1 MQTKEGQTKEG
12 QTKEG
17 QTKEEQAGEWEKISE
32 LLDHALTLPEA
43 DRCGYLAEIAR
54 AEGEAISD
62 EVKALLQADRDS
74 DGFLQTSAFAV
85 AARRLAIKADDAE
98 RIQLNTKY
106 GNYRILAQLG
116 AGGMGEVYLALDET
130 LGRRAA
136 LKFLPQLFMQDE
148 EQRARFEREA
158 RAASALNHPNILTV
172 YEIGGARWRA
182 FIATE
187 YVEGKTLRARIV
199 EQNLSHKEI
208 LRIVE
213 QIGEAL
219 NAAHAA
225 GLIHRDIKPEN
236 IMLRPDGYVK
246 LLDFGLA
253 KPLHIEENTRSA
265 IAFASLQQQTQHGL
279 ILVTPSYMSPEQ
291 ARGATLDGRSD
302 LWSLGA
308 TLYEML
314 PGKALFAGDATRRAA
329 NRQMVRDVGG
339 RVMVGLKL
347 NDKQKLFQPILQK
360 GLAQELDQRYQS
372 AQDFLA
378 EIRQAKSVLEKSRP
392 NEISGRVKRWAV
404 AAAALLIASLIGLM
418 VWRNAASVAPTA
430 GSQSSFDQPLVPA
443 EKLYWE
449 LSETEKTAFIQNAAQ
464 NVAKMLGENPSA
476 LTPER
481 IAWVKMH
488 VEAYAAKRNS
498 LSTAPGQESIKAV
511 YARASV
517 YAPFIIEA
525 FQARGLPPILG
536 LYIAMNETDYH
547 PCWKSGVGARGL
559 FSFMP
564 GTAERYGLR
573 LTPED
578 ERCDPRKIAQAA
590 ARFLEDL
597 TRLFGRGADAMT
609 LVLLAYNCGETCATR
624 AITEVKVMN
633 FEPISIWTLLENN
646 DRLSV
651 PLGTESQNYAPR
663 FFAAAIL
670 GENPQRFGLEIQRL
684 SAYTSSR

>member
-1 MQTKEGQTKEG
+1 MQTKEGQ
-12 QTKEG
+12 
-17 QTKEEQAGEWEKISE
+17 ANEWEKISE
-32 LLDHALTLPEA
+32 LLDHALALPET
-43 DRCGYLAEIAR
+43 DRCDYLAEIAR
-54 AEGEAISD
+54 AEGEAISN
-62 EVKALLQADRDS
+62 EVKALLEADRDS
-74 DGFLQTSAFAV
+74 DGFLQTSAFDL
-85 AARRLAIKADDAE
+85 AARQLAINANNAE

-136 LKFLPQLFMQDE
+136 LKFLPQLFMEDE
-148 EQRARFEREA
+148 AQRARFEREA
-158 RAASALNHPNILTV
+158 RAASALNHPNIMTV
-172 YEIGGARWRA
+172 YEIGSAHGRA

-187 YVEGKTLRARIV
+187 YVEGKTLRARIA
-199 EQNLSHKEI
+199 EHNLSREEI

-213 QIGEAL
+213 QVGEAL

-253 KPLHIEENTRSA
+253 KPLHIGENARSA
-265 IAFASLQQQTQHGL
+265 TAFASPRQQTQHGL
-279 ILVTPSYMSPEQ
+279 ILGTPRYMSPEQ
-291 ARGATLDGRSD
+291 ARGVTLDGRSD

-314 PGKALFAGDATRRAA
+314 TGKALFAGDATGRAA
-329 NRQMVRDVGG
+329 NGLLARDVGG
-339 RVMVGLKL
+339 RVMVELKL
-347 NDKQKLFQPILQK
+347 NDGQKLFQPILRK
-360 GLAQELDQRYQS
+360 ALAQELDQRYQS

-378 EIRQAKSVLEKSRP
+378 EVRQAKSVLEKSRP
-392 NEISGRVKRWAV
+392 NEVTRRVKRWAV
-404 AAAALLIASLIGLM
+404 AASALFITSLIGLM
-418 VWRNAASVAPTA
+418 VWRNVALVAPTA
-430 GSQSSFDQPLVPA
+430 GSQSSFGQARVPA

-449 LSETEKTAFIQNAAQ
+449 LGETEKTAFIQNAAQ
-464 NVAKMLGENPSA
+464 NIAKMLGDNPSA

-481 IAWVKMH
+481 IAWVEKH

-498 LSTAPGQESIKAV
+498 LSTTPGQESIKAV

-525 FQARGLPPILG
+525 FHARGLPPILG
-536 LYIAMNETDYH
+536 LYVAMNETDYH
-547 PCWKSGVGARGL
+547 PCVKSGVGANGL

-564 GTAERYGLR
+564 FTAERYGLR
-573 LTPED
+573 LSPED

-590 ARFLEDL
+590 ARYFEDL
-597 TRLFGRGADAMT
+597 TRLFGRDADAMT
-609 LVLLAYNCGETCATR
+609 LAMLAYNCGENCATH
-624 AITEVKVMN
+624 AIAELKAMN
-633 FEPISIWTLLENN
+633 FRPISFWTLLENN
-646 DRLSV
+646 ERLSV
-651 PLGTESQNYAPR
+651 PLNDESQNYTPR

-684 SAYTSSR
+684 SDYTTAQ

>member
-1 MQTKEGQTKEG
+1 MQTREGQTREGQTKEG
-12 QTKEG
+12 QAE
-17 QTKEEQAGEWEKISE
+17 EWEKISE
-32 LLDHALTLPEA
+32 LLDHALALTEA

-54 AEGEAISD
+54 AEGEAISN

-74 DGFLQTSAFAV
+74 DSFLQTSAFGL
-85 AARRLAIKADDAE
+85 AARQLAINANDAE

-106 GNYRILAQLG
+106 GNYRILAHLG

-148 EQRARFEREA
+148 AQRARFEREA

-172 YEIGGARWRA
+172 YEIGGARGRA

-187 YVEGKTLRARIV
+187 YVEGKTLRARIA

-213 QIGEAL
+213 QVGEAL

-253 KPLHIEENTRSA
+253 KPLHIEENTNSA
-265 IAFASLQQQTQHGL
+265 IAFASPQQQTQHGL
-279 ILVTPSYMSPEQ
+279 ILGTPEYMSPEQ
-291 ARGATLDGRSD
+291 ARGAALDARSD
-302 LWSLGA
+302 IWSLGA

-314 PGKALFAGDATRRAA
+314 TGNALFAGDAT
-329 NRQMVRDVGG
+329 G
-339 RVMVGLKL
+339 RVANGLMARDAGWQSMVELKL
-347 NDKQKLFQPILQK
+347 NDEQKLFQPILRK
-360 GLAQELDQRYQS
+360 ALAQDLDHRYQS

-378 EIRQAKSVLEKSRP
+378 EVRRARSVLEKSLPSEVSR
-392 NEISGRVKRWAV
+392 RVKRWAV
-404 AAAALLIASLIGLM
+404 AAALFIASLIGLM
-418 VWRNAASVAPTA
+418 VWRNAALVAPTT
-430 GSQSSFDQPLVPA
+430 GSQSSFGQARVPA

-464 NVAKMLGENPSA
+464 NVAKMLGDNPSA

-481 IAWVKMH
+481 IAWVKKH

-525 FQARGLPPILG
+525 FHARGLPPILG

-547 PCWKSGVGARGL
+547 PCVKSGVGARGL

-564 GTAERYGLR
+564 LTAERYGLR
-573 LTPED
+573 LIPED

-590 ARFLEDL
+590 ARYLEDL
-597 TRLFGRGADAMT
+597 TRLFGRNADAMT
-609 LVLLAYNCGETCATR
+609 LAMLAYNCGETCATR
-624 AITEVKVMN
+624 AITEVKAMN
-633 FEPISIWTLLENN
+633 FEPISFWTLLENN
-646 DRLSV
+646 ERLSV
-651 PLGTESQNYAPR
+651 PLRAESQNYAPR

-684 SAYTSSR
+684 SAYTSAR

>member
-1 MQTKEGQTKEG
+1 MQTKEGQ
-12 QTKEG
+12 
-17 QTKEEQAGEWEKISE
+17 ANEWERISG
-32 LLDHALTLPEA
+32 LLDHALALPEA
-43 DRCGYLAEIAR
+43 DRCGYLVEIAR
-54 AEGEAISD
+54 AEGEAISN
-62 EVKALLQADRDS
+62 EVKSLLEADRDS
-74 DGFLQTSAFAV
+74 DGFLQTSAFGL
-85 AARRLAIKADDAE
+85 AARQLAINADDAE
-98 RIQLNTKY
+98 RIQPNTKY

-136 LKFLPQLFMQDE
+136 LKFLPQLFMRDE
-148 EQRARFEREA
+148 AQHARFEREA

-172 YEIGGARWRA
+172 YEIGSARGRA

-187 YVEGKTLRARIV
+187 YVEGKTLRARIA

-213 QIGEAL
+213 QVGEAL

-253 KPLHIEENTRSA
+253 KPLHLEENASSA
-265 IAFASLQQQTQHGL
+265 IAFASFQQHTQHGL
-279 ILVTPSYMSPEQ
+279 ILGTPSYMSPEQ

-314 PGKALFAGDATRRAA
+314 TGNALFAGDATGRAA
-329 NRQMVRDVGG
+329 NALMARDVGG
-339 RVMVGLKL
+339 QAMVELKL
-347 NDKQKLFQPILQK
+347 NDEQKLFQPILQK
-360 GLAQELDQRYQS
+360 ALAQELDQRYQS
-372 AQDFLA
+372 AKDFLA
-378 EIRQAKSVLEKSRP
+378 EVRQAKLVLEKSRP
-392 NEISGRVKRWAV
+392 NEVTGRVKRWAV
-404 AAAALLIASLIGLM
+404 AASALFIASLIGLM
-418 VWRNAASVAPTA
+418 AWRNAAFVAPTA
-430 GSQSSFDQPLVPA
+430 GSQNSFGQASVPA

-449 LSETEKTAFIQNAAQ
+449 ISETEKTAFIQNAAQ
-464 NVAKMLGENPSA
+464 NVAKMLGNNPSA

-481 IAWVKMH
+481 IAWVKKH
-488 VEAYAAKRNS
+488 VEAYAARRNS
-498 LSTAPGQESIKAV
+498 LSTAPGQESIRAV

-525 FQARGLPPILG
+525 FHARGLPPILG

-564 GTAERYGLR
+564 AIAERYGLR
-573 LTPED
+573 LAPED

-590 ARFLEDL
+590 AGYLEDL
-597 TRLFGRGADAMT
+597 TRLFGRDADALT
-609 LVLLAYNCGETCATR
+609 LAMLAYNCGETCATR
-624 AITEVKVMN
+624 AIAEVKAMN
-633 FEPISIWTLLENN
+633 FQPISFWRLLENN
-646 DRLSV
+646 ERLSV
-651 PLGTESQNYAPR
+651 PLSAESQNYAPR

-684 SAYTSSR
+684 STYTTAP

>member
-1 MQTKEGQTKEG
+1 MQTKEGQ
-12 QTKEG
+12 
-17 QTKEEQAGEWEKISE
+17 ANEWEKISE
-32 LLDHALTLPEA
+32 LLDQALALPEA

-54 AEGEAISD
+54 AEGEAISN

-74 DGFLQTSAFAV
+74 DGFLQTSAFGL
-85 AARRLAIKADDAE
+85 AARQLAVNANDAE
-98 RIQLNTKY
+98 LIQLNTKY

-136 LKFLPQLFMQDE
+136 LKFLPRLFMQDE
-148 EQRARFEREA
+148 AQRARFEREA

-172 YEIGGARWRA
+172 YEIGVARGRA

-187 YVEGKTLRARIV
+187 YVEGKTLRARIA

-253 KPLHIEENTRSA
+253 KLLHIEEIAKSA
-265 IAFASLQQQTQHGL
+265 LAFASPQQQTQHGL
-279 ILVTPSYMSPEQ
+279 ILGTPKYMSPEQ
-291 ARGATLDGRSD
+291 ARGATLDARSD
-302 LWSLGA
+302 IWSLGA

-314 PGKALFAGDATRRAA
+314 TGNALFAGDVTGRAA
-329 NRQMVRDVGG
+329 NGLMARDAGGQAMVE
-339 RVMVGLKL
+339 LKL
-347 NDKQKLFQPILQK
+347 NDEQKLFQPILQK
-360 GLAQELDQRYQS
+360 ALAQEPDQRHQS
-372 AQDFLA
+372 AQNFLA
-378 EIRQAKSVLEKSRP
+378 EIRQAKLVLEKSLP
-392 NEISGRVKRWAV
+392 NEVTRRVKRWAV
-404 AAAALLIASLIGLM
+404 AAAALIIASLIGLM
-418 VWRNAASVAPTA
+418 VWRNAALVAPTM
-430 GSQSSFDQPLVPA
+430 GSQSSFGLAARVPA

-464 NVAKMLGENPSA
+464 NVAKMLGDNPSA

-481 IAWVKMH
+481 IAWVKKH
-488 VEAYAAKRNS
+488 VEEYAAKRNS

-525 FQARGLPPILG
+525 FHAKGLPPILG

-547 PCWKSGVGARGL
+547 PCTKSGVGAKGL

-597 TRLFGRGADAMT
+597 TRLFGRDADAMT
-609 LVLLAYNCGETCATR
+609 LAMLAYNCGETCATR
-624 AITEVKVMN
+624 AITEVKAMK
-633 FEPISIWTLLENN
+633 FEPISFWTLLENN
-646 DRLSV
+646 ERLSV
-651 PLGTESQNYAPR
+651 PLRAESQNYAPR

-684 SAYTSSR
+684 STYTSAR

>member
-1 MQTKEGQTKEG
+1 MQTKEGQ
-12 QTKEG
+12 
-17 QTKEEQAGEWEKISE
+17 ANEWEKISE
-32 LLDHALTLPEA
+32 LLDHALALPEA

-54 AEGEAISD
+54 AEGEAISN

-74 DGFLQTSAFAV
+74 DGFLQTSAFGL
-85 AARRLAIKADDAE
+85 AARQLAVNANDAE

-136 LKFLPQLFMQDE
+136 LKFLPRLFMQDE
-148 EQRARFEREA
+148 AQRARFEREA

-172 YEIGGARWRA
+172 YEIGVARGRA

-187 YVEGKTLRARIV
+187 YVEGKTLRARIA
-199 EQNLSHKEI
+199 EQNLSHKDI

-213 QIGEAL
+213 QVGEAL

-253 KPLHIEENTRSA
+253 KPLHIEENARSSL
-265 IAFASLQQQTQHGL
+265 AFASPQQQTHHGL
-279 ILVTPSYMSPEQ
+279 ILGTPGYMSPEQ
-291 ARGATLDGRSD
+291 ARGATLDARSD

-314 PGKALFAGDATRRAA
+314 TGKALFAGDATGRAA
-329 NRQMVRDVGG
+329 NGQMARDVGG
-339 RVMVGLKL
+339 QAMVELKL
-347 NDKQKLFQPILQK
+347 NDEQKQFQPILK
-360 GLAQELDQRYQS
+360 KALAQELDQRYQS

-378 EIRQAKSVLEKSRP
+378 EIRQAKLVLEKGLP
-392 NEISGRVKRWAV
+392 NEVTRRVKRWAV
-404 AAAALLIASLIGLM
+404 AAAALFIASLIVLM
-418 VWRNAASVAPTA
+418 VWRNAALVAPTA
-430 GSQSSFDQPLVPA
+430 GSQSSFGQASVPA

-464 NVAKMLGENPSA
+464 NVAKMLGDNPSA

-481 IAWVKMH
+481 IAWVKKH

-498 LSTAPGQESIKAV
+498 LSIAPGQESIKAV

-525 FQARGLPPILG
+525 FHARGLPPILG

-547 PCWKSGVGARGL
+547 PCWKSGVGAKGL

-597 TRLFGRGADAMT
+597 TRLFGRDADAMT
-609 LVLLAYNCGETCATR
+609 LAMLAYNCGETCATR
-624 AITEVKVMN
+624 AITEVKAMN
-633 FEPISIWTLLENN
+633 FQPISFWTLLENN
-646 DRLSV
+646 ERLSV
-651 PLGTESQNYAPR
+651 PLGAESQNYAPR

-684 SAYTSSR
+684 STYTSAR

>member
-1 MQTKEGQTKEG
+1 MQTKEGQANDWG
-12 QTKEG
+12 
-17 QTKEEQAGEWEKISE
+17 KISE
-32 LLDHALTLPEA
+32 LLNHALALPAA
-43 DRCGYLAEIAR
+43 DRCAYLAEIAH
-54 AEGEAISD
+54 AEGEATSN
-62 EVKALLQADRDS
+62 EVKALLEADRDS
-74 DGFLQTSAFAV
+74 DGFLQTSAFGL
-85 AARRLAIKADDAE
+85 AARQLAINANDAE

-136 LKFLPQLFMQDE
+136 LKFLPQLFMRDKA
-148 EQRARFEREA
+148 QRARFEREA

-172 YEIGGARWRA
+172 YEIGGAHGRA

-187 YVEGKTLRARIV
+187 YVEGKTLRAKIA
-199 EQNLSHKEI
+199 EQNLSHREI
-208 LRIVE
+208 LRIAE
-213 QIGEAL
+213 QVGEAL

-236 IMLRPDGYVK
+236 IMLRPDGYAK

-253 KPLHIEENTRSA
+253 KPLYIEENARSA
-265 IAFASLQQQTQHGL
+265 IAFASPQQQTQHGL
-279 ILVTPSYMSPEQ
+279 ILGTPGYMSPEQ

-314 PGKALFAGDATRRAA
+314 TGNTLFAGDAIGRAA
-329 NRQMVRDVGG
+329 NGQMARDVGG
-339 RVMVGLKL
+339 QVMVGLKL
-347 NDKQKLFQPILQK
+347 NDEQKLFQPILQK
-360 GLAQELDQRYQS
+360 TLAQELDQRFQS

-378 EIRQAKSVLEKSRP
+378 EVRRAKLALEKSQP
-392 NEISGRVKRWAV
+392 NEVIRRVKRWAL
-404 AAAALLIASLIGLM
+404 AAAALFIAALIGLM
-418 VWRNAASVAPTA
+418 EWRKAALVTPTA
-430 GSQSSFDQPLVPA
+430 DSRSSFSQARVPA

-449 LSETEKTAFIQNAAQ
+449 LGETEKTAFIQNAAQ
-464 NVAKMLGENPSA
+464 NIAKMLGDNPSA
-476 LTPER
+476 LTPEQ
-481 IAWVKMH
+481 IAWIKKH
-488 VEAYAAKRNS
+488 VEAYADKRNS

-525 FQARGLPPILG
+525 FRARGLPPILG

-547 PCWKSGVGARGL
+547 PCVKSGVGAKGL

-564 GTAERYGLR
+564 GTAERYGLQ

-590 ARFLEDL
+590 ARYLGDL
-597 TRLFGRGADAMT
+597 TRLFGQDADAMT
-609 LVLLAYNCGETCATR
+609 LAMLAYNCGETCATR
-624 AITEVKVMN
+624 AIAELKAMN
-633 FEPISIWTLLENN
+633 FQPISFWTLLENN
-646 DRLSV
+646 ARLSV
-651 PLGTESQNYAPR
+651 PLGAESQNYAPR

-684 SAYTSSR
+684 SAYTSAR